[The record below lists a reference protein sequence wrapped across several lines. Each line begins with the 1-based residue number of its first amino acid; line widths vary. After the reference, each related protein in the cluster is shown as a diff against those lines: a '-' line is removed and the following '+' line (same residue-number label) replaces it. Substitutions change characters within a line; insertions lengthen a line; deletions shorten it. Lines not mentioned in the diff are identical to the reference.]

1 LLNKRDIGFAWRLF
15 SIASAFGLASVLSV
29 IVLGDESGYSSGDTQ
44 KMKLA
49 AIESEWNTH
58 PAPASFTLIGIPDQ
72 ENERTVLMTP
82 YRESRRC
89 SRLSVSW

>member
-1 LLNKRDIGFAWRLF
+1 
-15 SIASAFGLASVLSV
+15 
-29 IVLGDESGYSSGDTQ
+29 
-44 KMKLA
+44 MKLA

-82 YRESRRC
+82 YRESQRC
-89 SRLSVSW
+89 SGPSVL